1 MGEDENESAGVLDCV
16 WVLTVNETLH
26 QSTPLKAEGRKVQ
39 QFICGFIVAL
49 LAVVPVLALFLH
61 KKKLSQN
68 QRNNNRRLLEELSKL
83 TGELAHEIK
92 NPLSTIK
99 INLKLV
105 NEELQRSASA
115 EFAESGPEKDNRR
128 FTRALRKI
136 AVIQKET
143 DRLEQILDGF
153 LRYIDRTEL
162 QFASADINELLS
174 DMVDF
179 YSPQAHSHSITIRHV
194 LHNEPLICKVDT
206 DMLKQVVLNL
216 FINAQQAMDKGGE
229 LMIRTDRQQKDA
241 VIQISDTGSGIAP
254 ERLPCLFD
262 AHHSFRPK
270 GSGLGLPIVK
280 KIVEA
285 HSGTIK
291 VDSELG
297 KGTSFTIRL
306 PLRTQ

>member
-1 MGEDENESAGVLDCV
+1 M
-16 WVLTVNETLH
+16 
-26 QSTPLKAEGRKVQ
+26 Q
-39 QFICGFIVAL
+39 QFIYGFVLAL
-49 LAVVPVLALFLH
+49 LAVVPVVVLFLH
-61 KKKLSQN
+61 KKLSKT
-68 QRNNNRRLLEELSKL
+68 QRNNNGHLLEELSKL

-115 EFAESGPEKDNRR
+115 EFGESDKEKDHQR

-136 AVIQKET
+136 TVIQKET
-143 DRLEQILDGF
+143 DRLEQILNGF

-162 QFASADINELLS
+162 QLASADINELIS

-179 YSPQAHSHSITIRHV
+179 YSPQAHSHSITMRHV

-206 DMLKQVVLNL
+206 DMLKQVMLNL
-216 FINAQQAMDKGGE
+216 FINAQQAMEDGGE

-241 VIQISDTGSGIAP
+241 VIRISDTGSGIAP
-254 ERLPCLFD
+254 ERLPHIFD
-262 AHHSFRPK
+262 AYHSFRPK

-280 KIVEA
+280 KIIEA

-291 VDSELG
+291 VDSEPG

-306 PLRTQ
+306 PVQTQ

>member
-1 MGEDENESAGVLDCV
+1 M
-16 WVLTVNETLH
+16 
-26 QSTPLKAEGRKVQ
+26 Q
-39 QFICGFIVAL
+39 QFICGFVVAL
-49 LAVVPVLALFLH
+49 LVVVPVVVLFLH
-61 KKKLSQN
+61 KKLSKTQGN
-68 QRNNNRRLLEELSKL
+68 KNGYLLEELGKL

-92 NPLSTIK
+92 NPLSTTK

-105 NEELQRSASA
+105 SEELEDSASA
-115 EFAESGPEKDNRR
+115 EFSESGTEKNNLR
-128 FTRALRKI
+128 FKRALRKI

-153 LRYIDRTEL
+153 LRYVNRTEL
-162 QFASADINELLS
+162 QLATADINELIG

-179 YSPQAHSHSITIRHV
+179 YSPQAHSHSITIRQG
-194 LHNEPLICKVDT
+194 LHKKPLVCKVDT

-216 FINAQQAMDKGGE
+216 FINAQQAMSEGGE

-254 ERLPCLFD
+254 DKLPRIFD
-262 AHHSFRPK
+262 VYYSSRPR
-270 GSGLGLPIVK
+270 GSGLGLATAK
-280 KIVEA
+280 KIIEA

-291 VDSELG
+291 VDSEPG

-306 PLRTQ
+306 PVQT